1 VKSLACK
8 KTLRIRVFGRVQG
21 VGFRYFALHT
31 ATSLGVTGFVRNE
44 PDGSVEILCSG
55 CDEEIDAFVE
65 RIDRGPSYA
74 SITRTE
80 IEGLPFKSFKS
91 FEIRY

>member
-1 VKSLACK
+1 MACK

-31 ATSLGVTGFVRNE
+31 ARSFGVTGFVKNE
-44 PDGSVEILCSG
+44 PDGSVEVVCSG
-55 CDEEIDAFVE
+55 CDEEIEAFVE

-74 SITRTE
+74 SITKTE
-80 IEGLPFKSFKS
+80 IEELPFKTFIS

>member
-1 VKSLACK
+1 MACK

>member
-1 VKSLACK
+1 
-8 KTLRIRVFGRVQG
+8 
-21 VGFRYFALHT
+21 
-31 ATSLGVTGFVRNE
+31 VRNE

-80 IEGLPFKSFKS
+80 IEELPFKSFKS

>member
-1 VKSLACK
+1 LACK

>member
-1 VKSLACK
+1 M
-8 KTLRIRVFGRVQG
+8 QG

-31 ATSLGVTGFVRNE
+31 ARSFGVTGLVKNE
-44 PDGSVEILCSG
+44 PDGSVEVVCSG
-55 CDEEIDAFVE
+55 CDEEIEAFVE

-74 SITRTE
+74 SITKTE
-80 IEGLPFKSFKS
+80 IEELPFKTFIS

>member
-1 VKSLACK
+1 MACK

-65 RIDRGPSYA
+65 RIVRGPSYA

-80 IEGLPFKSFKS
+80 IEELPFKSFKS